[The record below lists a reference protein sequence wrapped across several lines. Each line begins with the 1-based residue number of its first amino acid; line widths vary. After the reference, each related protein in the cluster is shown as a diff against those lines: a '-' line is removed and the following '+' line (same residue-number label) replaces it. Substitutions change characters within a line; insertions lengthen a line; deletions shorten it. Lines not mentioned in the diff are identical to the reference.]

1 MIFLSRPGQIVEPG
15 NKPHHGDETGPQ
27 PVDDHGRPVAVLGF
41 LAPAAGKSRDLK
53 CIDERGRM
61 RASPNGYSPIIRTA
75 TSFLFASRVMALKEN
90 GRANGAKPSWFVQ
103 DKIMRVSEVAFS

>member
-41 LAPAAGKSRDLK
+41 LAPAAEKSRGLK

-61 RASPNGYSPIIRTA
+61 RASPERLFTDHQDSYFFSVCIQSERMVESRPWHSKKTVEQTVRSPVGSFKIR
-75 TSFLFASRVMALKEN
+75 S
-90 GRANGAKPSWFVQ
+90 
-103 DKIMRVSEVAFS
+103 